1 MVYTDSIA
9 LKDFLRDLSNSKPVL
24 LVYKGFNKSFI
35 EKVPFT
41 KLIDGYCDFSLNLLW
56 DNKIQMLPSIF
67 MKVPSLTNRDVQW
80 CTYEE
85 FITVNENNMLSLY
98 FEIII
103 VQNNLYH
110 QIYPILYTFDGLETV
125 FNEFYANE
133 EYVSDEDLP
142 ESLELVSKYYGNISR
157 VQGQYFISYIE
168 SEVTLNFFDTPE
180 QIEIEENF
188 IGLIDTFITEDELSI
203 AAFTHQ
209 IENSSTKS
217 ITVGIEGNFD
227 DLTELIAEKIALLNS
242 YCDCDIRLVIPNET
256 THNKFDDLPY
266 LSILEKY
273 WGHSSFRL
281 LKMYENIHNIENPK
295 KTYEISQ
302 AQIIHNL
309 VEQAELAKAVP
320 MKEFK
325 DIFVTSPTGAG
336 KSVMFQIP
344 AIYLAEEYEYLTIVI
359 SPLIGLMK
367 DQVEG
372 MESKAIHMSA
382 TINSEVTP
390 VEKMNITE
398 KIASGEISILYI
410 SPETLLSRSDIK
422 MLIGERKIGL
432 FIIDEAHIVTTW
444 GKAFRSDYWYL
455 GGYLSKLR
463 KELIEEQGYSF
474 PIATFTATSIYAG
487 VEDMFS
493 ETRDGLGMISPI
505 RYFGYVKRD
514 DLTVNLKRVPVNKD
528 GYNEYLA
535 DKYTVMLNRLQKF
548 MKRGEKTLI
557 YFPMISFIHQ
567 FKEFLEKKDPE
578 LAKSVSV
585 YYGTLT
591 KENKNENFL
600 KFRTGDSKIMLATKA
615 FGMGIDIPDINNV
628 YHFAPTGNVCDY
640 IQEIGRAARDLP
652 TGNAYF
658 DFFQKDFMHVNRLH
672 GISTIRQ
679 NQLIQVM
686 DKIIQLAK
694 VRRPIKRNLL
704 VSAEEFRY
712 IFDSNKKSDFD
723 DDIDNKLK
731 TALLIIEKDFISQY
745 KYSPIVA
752 RPRSVFS
759 REFFTFPKEKE
770 QTILKK
776 YSRYLTIEKSRREGT
791 SSNLYG
797 DIYRMDMKMLWEDK
811 FNSISFSQF
820 KFFFHAQKDK
830 LKLQYLE
837 DFIPILQIELMINN
851 GTPKQLLRD
860 FKKYLDQF
868 ASILSP
874 YALNNK
880 FFSIEDIA
888 KLLMPKLNQSYFKC
902 ENLANTF
909 IQSLEKYDSLQRAH
923 RNFYTSFIKYDAARN
938 KVSTST
944 LDKAYTITQGFDAFI
959 NETYQSLENL
969 LNRPDSVYSEDG
981 NLLIFMKK
989 PLPNTEDKQMAEL
1002 FLILGILE
1010 ACELILYKINGGE
1023 KPEIY
1028 IRINSLQPLENAVLS
1043 PARYKNRV
1051 LKNVRD
1057 RHLISTNLLTYLFE
1071 KEVASDDF
1079 WNYIEDYFLGI
1090 IPDEVNDL
1098 IMQNT
1103 TTSKKSYLIKHK

>member
-1 MVYTDSIA
+1 MIYTDSKS
-9 LKDFLRDLSNSKPVL
+9 LKNFLKDLSNSKPVL
-24 LVYKGFNKSFI
+24 LVYKGFNKSYI

-56 DNKIQMLPSIF
+56 NNKIQMLPSIF
-67 MKVPSLTNRDVQW
+67 MKVPSLTNEDVQW

-85 FITVNENNMLSLY
+85 FITVNENDMLSMY
-98 FEIII
+98 FEIIVI
-103 VQNNLYH
+103 QNNLYH
-110 QIYPILYTFDGLETV
+110 QIYPILYTFDDLETV

-142 ESLELVSKYYGNISR
+142 KSLELVSKYYGNISR
-157 VQGQYFISYIE
+157 VKDQYFISYIE

-180 QIEIEENF
+180 QIEIEEDF
-188 IGLIDTFITEDELSI
+188 IGMIDTSITEDELSF

-227 DLTELIAEKIALLNS
+227 DLTELIAEKIAILNS
-242 YCDCDIRLVIPNET
+242 YCDCDIRLVIPKETIHNRINES
-256 THNKFDDLPY
+256 PY

-281 LKMYENIHNIENPK
+281 LKMYKNIHNIENPK

-302 AQIIHNL
+302 AQIIHDL
-309 VEQAELAKAVP
+309 VEQAEFAKAVP

-344 AIYLAEEYEYLTIVI
+344 AIYLAENYEYLTIVI

-398 KIASGEISILYI
+398 KIANGEISILYI

-422 MLIGERKIGL
+422 MLIGDRKIGL

-455 GGYLSKLR
+455 GGYLSRLR
-463 KELIEEQGYSF
+463 KELIAEQGYSF

-493 ETRDGLGMISPI
+493 ETRDGLSMISPI

-514 DLTVNLKRVPVNKD
+514 DLTINLKRVPINKD

-600 KFRTGDSKIMLATKA
+600 NFRTGDSKIMLATKA

-640 IQEIGRAARDLP
+640 IQEIGRAARDL
-652 TGNAYF
+652 TIGNAYF
-658 DFFQKDFMHVNRLH
+658 DFFKKDFMHVNRLH

-686 DKIIQLAK
+686 DKITQLAK
-694 VRRPIKRNLL
+694 VRKPIKRNLL

-731 TALLIIEKDFISQY
+731 TALLIIEKDFIAHY

-770 QTILKK
+770 AAILKI
-776 YSRYLTIEKSRREGT
+776 YSRYLTIEQSRKGGT
-791 SSNLYG
+791 ESNLYG

-820 KFFFHAQKDK
+820 KFFFHAQKNR
-830 LKLQYLE
+830 LKLQFLE

-851 GTPKQLLRD
+851 GKPNQLLRD
-860 FKKYLDQF
+860 FKKYLDHF
-868 ASILSP
+868 TSILSP

-880 FFSIEDIA
+880 FFSIEDITKA
-888 KLLMPKLNQSYFKC
+888 LMPKLNQSYFKC
-902 ENLANTF
+902 ENLANIF
-909 IQSLEKYDSLQRAH
+909 IQSLEKYDSLQRTH

-938 KVSTST
+938 KVSTSIH
-944 LDKAYTITQGFDAFI
+944 DKAYTITQGFDAFI
-959 NETYQSLENL
+959 NETYQSLENF
-969 LNRPDSVYSEDG
+969 LNRPDSVYSDDG

-989 PLPNTEDKQMAEL
+989 PLPNSEDKQMSEL
-1002 FLILGILE
+1002 FLILGIVE
-1010 ACELILYKINGGE
+1010 ACELILYKINGGD

-1028 IRINSLQPLENAVLS
+1028 IRINSLQPLENAVFA

-1057 RHLISTNLLTYLFE
+1057 RHLISTNMLTYLFD
-1071 KEVASDDF
+1071 KEVTSDVF

-1103 TTSKKSYLIKHK
+1103 SSKKSYLIKHK